1 MSQLL
6 PFSLGAEVYALELT
20 HIQEIVE
27 HQPVFPMPGVPE
39 TIRGA
44 IGFHG
49 RIVPAVDLPLL
60 LGFPAGSRSERM
72 IVLTDEHGPVALAV
86 DSLLRI
92 INLDLA
98 HSTLS
103 QSDSEE
109 DCIRGVLNRDGQMIS
124 LLDLGQLRLRLEQL
138 CADSGDTK

>member
-6 PFSLGAEVYALELT
+6 PFNLGAEVYALELVDV
-20 HIQEIVE
+20 QEVVE
-27 HQPVFPMPGVPE
+27 HQPIHPMPGVAE
-39 TIRGA
+39 SIIGA

-60 LGFPAGSRSERM
+60 LGFQAGSRSERM

-86 DSLLRI
+86 DGLLRI
-92 INLDLA
+92 INLDLK

-109 DCIRGVLNRDGQMIS
+109 DCIRGVLNRDGKMIS
-124 LLDLGQLRLRLEQL
+124 LLDLGQLRQVLEHL
-138 CADSGDTK
+138 CTESGDAR

>member
-6 PFSLGAEVYALELT
+6 PFRLGAEVYALELVDV
-20 HIQEIVE
+20 QEVVE
-27 HQPVFPMPGVPE
+27 LRPIHPLPGVAE
-39 TIRGA
+39 SIVGA

-49 RIVPAVDLPLL
+49 RIVPVVDLPLL
-60 LGFPAGSRSERM
+60 LGFPAATRSERM

-86 DSLLRI
+86 DQLLRI
-92 INLDLA
+92 INLNLA

-109 DCIRGVLNRDGQMIS
+109 DCIRGVLNRDGEMIS
-124 LLDLGQLRLRLEQL
+124 LLNLEQL
-138 CADSGDTK
+138 RVMLERLCTDSGDGQ